1 MITKR
6 KENGEGHDIVSYLVA
21 LTVKLHF
28 FHTCTLKQNVL
39 TLLILTLCRTRVS
52 WYELSNSLALH
63 RVSVAQGQSIGGARN
78 PMVWVW
84 LLMRT
89 QNMFIFPCLLQDEK
103 TSYVKE
109 TMVKKLWTTWSH
121 FRETAYT
128 LTGLWWKKE
137 TKMERNAQRLSF
149 ERLHSL
155 WSIKPKIR
163 TIFYS
168 VNK

>member
-63 RVSVAQGQSIGGARN
+63 RVSVAQWQSIGGARN

-128 LTGLWWKKE
+128 LTGLWWKKLKW
-137 TKMERNAQRLSF
+137 TKCSEAFIREVAQ
-149 ERLHSL
+149 SL
-155 WSIKPKIR
+155 IHPTK
-163 TIFYS
+163 
-168 VNK
+168 N